1 MSNPARMV
9 LASVVSGIYA
19 MFKGFME
26 NDYRRET
33 PVGRPQLG
41 GIRPVYGYRTH
52 SGGGFNN
59 LGAEADWWSSS
70 VSGTGSWER
79 ALYTGPF
86 VRFKCSLCQGFN
98 ARNRDICRS
107 CNKLWLEQVCMI
119 KSDRSR

>member
-1 MSNPARMV
+1 
-9 LASVVSGIYA
+9 

-33 PVGRPQLG
+33 PVGRTQLG

-70 VSGTGSWER
+70 VGGTGSWNR
-79 ALYTGPF
+79 VLYSGYTSV
-86 VRFKCSLCQGFN
+86 VRYPYARSYGFSV
-98 ARNRDICRS
+98 RCVRD
-107 CNKLWLEQVCMI
+107 
-119 KSDRSR
+119 